1 MLLAMIEI
9 VSAVF
14 EMRKELQRTRNAGAI
29 HTPGGTPIASC
40 TPGHSV
46 CAVLWWVTYGNHR
59 VGPSIGDRRHLR

>member
-29 HTPGGTPIASC
+29 HTPGGIPDRQLYT
-40 TPGHSV
+40 
-46 CAVLWWVTYGNHR
+46 
-59 VGPSIGDRRHLR
+59 GP